1 MMDPIFS
8 IAVFTIKGQR
18 QLIKKEE
25 PNCAYN
31 SEGLESTM
39 VGEGAGAGSY
49 ISS

>member
-8 IAVFTIKGQR
+8 IAVFLKNRQR

-25 PNCAYN
+25 FNCAYN

-39 VGEGAGAGSY
+39 MGEGAVAGS
-49 ISS
+49 